1 MTFRVRLISLAIFT
15 AIILPAA
22 ASAQQNCAKRD
33 QVVERL
39 ARKYGEVRQSIGL
52 APNSAVFEIYASQ
65 DTGSWTI
72 LVTNANGVSCLVASG
87 QAFETHA
94 GTTKPMGDDA

>member
-1 MTFRVRLISLAIFT
+1 MTYLVRLVSLAAFAT
-15 AIILPAA
+15 ILLPMA

-33 QVVERL
+33 QVVARL
-39 ARKYGEVRQSIGL
+39 ANKYGEVRQSIGL
-52 APNSAVFEIYASQ
+52 APNNGVFEIYASQ

-72 LVTNANGVSCLVASG
+72 LVTNAKGLSCLVASG

-94 GTTKPMGDDA
+94 GNTGPAGDDA